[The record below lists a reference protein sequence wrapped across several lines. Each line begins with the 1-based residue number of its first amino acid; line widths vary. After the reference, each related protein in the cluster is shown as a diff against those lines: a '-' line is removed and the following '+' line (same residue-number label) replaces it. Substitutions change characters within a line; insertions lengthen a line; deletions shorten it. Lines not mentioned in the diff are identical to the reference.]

1 MKTRML
7 LAGALIAGTMITT
20 AGAADLAGRKLA
32 PVAPTMAAYSWN
44 GFYVGVNAGYAW
56 TQNSTH
62 YSYQLGDNPGPDDI
76 AEFNAAGLVPQGFGG
91 NRGGFIGGGQV
102 GYNYQTGAL
111 VLGLE
116 ADFQY
121 LDVKRRSSQTTS
133 FADGAD
139 STTIVTAA
147 ESGVDWLGTVRAR
160 AGVAFDRTLIYA
172 TGGLAY
178 GRLSNR
184 TSITAAGMV
193 DNVAYAGAWRGSKG
207 DTRVGWTIGAGAE
220 YALTQNITLK
230 AEYLY
235 YDLGRASYAISGGSS
250 DPTEG
255 FLGGTARHKETGSIA
270 RAGLNWKFT
279 TY

>member
-7 LAGALIAGTMITT
+7 LAGVLIAGATTT
-20 AGAADLAGRKLA
+20 AGAADLANRKLA

-62 YSYQLGDNPGPDDI
+62 YSYRLGDNPGPDDI
-76 AEFNAAGLVPQGFGG
+76 AEFNAAGLVPQGFRG

-111 VLGLE
+111 VLGIE

-121 LDVKRRSSQTTS
+121 LDVKRRSNQATS
-133 FADGAD
+133 FTDGAD
-139 STTIVTAA
+139 SSTIVTAA
-147 ESGVDWLGTVRAR
+147 ESGVEWLGTVRAR

-178 GRLSNR
+178 GRLTNR
-184 TSITAAGMV
+184 TSITATGMV

-207 DTRVGWTIGAGAE
+207 DTRVGWTIGAGVE
-220 YALTQNITLK
+220 YALTQNVTLK

-235 YDLGRASYAISGGSS
+235 YDLGRTSYAISGGSS